1 MSILNNHITV
11 IGSINADHILSVPRL
26 PVGGETLSLSATQ
39 LAAGGKG
46 ANQAVAASRN
56 GAKVAFIGATG
67 KDDAGHEL
75 RRQLAKEAIDL
86 AGVATIPNA
95 ATGRAYIMVQ
105 PSGENSI
112 LIDHGANY
120 AVTPRQIMAHAGRIR
135 RADFVVAQCEV
146 PIAAIRAAFN
156 EARAAHKTT
165 VLNPA
170 PAPKTLAPSLLAMVD
185 LIVPNAS
192 ESQALTGIAIS
203 DVTSMAQSAAWFHQR
218 GVKVVIITLGA
229 RGAYVSGAGMT
240 ELLAAREVP
249 VVDTTAA
256 GDTFIGALVAQAKPD
271 FSNLKAAVA
280 YAMAA
285 AALAVQHAG
294 AQPSIPTT
302 QAVLASMAQGNS

>member
-1 MSILNNHITV
+1 MNNHIAV
-11 IGSINADHILSVPRL
+11 IGSINADHMLSVPRL
-26 PVGGETLSLSATQ
+26 PIGGETLSLTGIQ
-39 LAAGGKG
+39 HAAGGKG

-56 GAKVAFIGATG
+56 GAKVSFIGATG
-67 KDDAGHEL
+67 KDDTGHEL
-75 RRQLAKEAIDL
+75 RQQLAAAGIDL
-86 AGVATIPNA
+86 AGVATVPNA
-95 ATGRAYIMVQ
+95 ATGQAYIMVQ

-120 AVTPRQIMAHAGRIR
+120 AITPRQIAAHAGRIR

-146 PIAAIRAAFN
+146 PMAAIRAAFN
-156 EARAAHKTT
+156 KAHAAHKTT

-170 PAPKTLAPSLLAMVD
+170 PAPQTLAPSLLAMVD

-192 ESQALTGIAIS
+192 ESQALTGIAIN
-203 DVTSMAQSAAWFHQR
+203 DTTSMAQSAAWFHQR

-240 ELLAAREVP
+240 ELIPARKVP

-256 GDTFIGALVAQAKPD
+256 GDTFIGALAAQAKPD

-294 AQPSIPTT
+294 AQPSIPTAA
-302 QAVLASMAQGNS
+302 AVAASMAQPEA